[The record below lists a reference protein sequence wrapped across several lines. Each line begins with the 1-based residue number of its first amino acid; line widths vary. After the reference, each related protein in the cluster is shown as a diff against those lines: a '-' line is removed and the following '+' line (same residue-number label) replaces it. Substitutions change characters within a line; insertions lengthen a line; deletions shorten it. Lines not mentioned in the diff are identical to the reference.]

1 MFNKISAVVLGVV
14 LCLLFAKNLND
25 RKTII
30 LSSSRMKK
38 LNNDIIKVDNK
49 CYKMEKDVS
58 KCAAED
64 E

>member
-1 MFNKISAVVLGVV
+1 MFNKISAVVLGVI

-49 CYKMEKDVS
+49 CYKMEKDV
-58 KCAAED
+58 
-64 E
+64 